1 VQIVETGDGREVP
14 VALGQAAY
22 RIVQEALTNVIRH
35 ANATTAVVT
44 LDRGPDALTVTVRD
58 NGQAAGE
65 LMAGN
70 GIRGM
75 RERATEWRGELT
87 VSSSGRGPGT
97 AVTAVLPLPQST
109 EPRSAEPQSPEV
121 RADQ

>member
-1 VQIVETGDGREVP
+1 VP

-22 RIVQEALTNVIRH
+22 RIVQEALTNVIRP

-70 GIRGM
+70 GIRGV
-75 RERATEWRGELT
+75 RERATDWRGELT
-87 VSSSGRGPGT
+87 VSSSGRGP
-97 AVTAVLPLPQST
+97 AVTAVLPVPQST